1 MAAKREAG
9 ANRQIDRRSIQHRQ
23 RAGKPETH
31 RAHVRVR
38 RRAER
43 RAAAA
48 EDLGSGPEVRV
59 NLETDDGLKE
69 HDKALKELGNW
80 IIW

>member
-1 MAAKREAG
+1 
-9 ANRQIDRRSIQHRQ
+9 
-23 RAGKPETH
+23 
-31 RAHVRVR
+31 VRVR
-38 RRAER
+38 RCAKR

-69 HDKALKELGNW
+69 HDEAQGGIGELENLV
-80 IIW
+80 IE